1 MRRLPAA
8 MAALLALAGPLGAA
22 AHETGGPDL
31 THLPL
36 GDGKISKGP
45 RRGFIWACRVDPQA
59 GGAFRNGP
67 WIRSDGTYD
76 FTKKAVVSG
85 HVTWPSRYHIALQ
98 GQRRTFSTN
107 DLPSHATGTFPIPAT
122 DEAYQYDRNP
132 NSIKSQ
138 DFDFDLPAV
147 PAPAASP
154 ACAPG
159 AIGILITGSV
169 LFNALDAPGR
179 DAVAHETQDAC
190 QGHPQPG
197 GVYHYHSVSTCIDD
211 KRLADGHSAL
221 VGYAL
226 DGFGI
231 FGRYGEGGKLLSS
244 ADLDECHG
252 HTHAIPW
259 DGKMVVMYHYHAT
272 WDFPYTVGCMRGAYS
287 MADML
292 KISGVGQ
299 GPGGGG
305 GPDGGPRPDLGK
317 AAAKLGVSE
326 AALQQALGPP
336 PPDLAA
342 TARKLGVSEQAL
354 KSALGVP

>member
-1 MRRLPAA
+1 MKLLMLAAA
-8 MAALLALAGPLGAA
+8 MAMATSAPLAAR
-22 AHETGGPDL
+22 AHEEGGPDL

-36 GDGKISKGP
+36 GDGKLSTAPK
-45 RRGFIWACRVDPQA
+45 RGYIWACRVDPQG
-59 GGAFRNGP
+59 GGAYRNGP
-67 WIRSDGTYD
+67 WIHADGTYD

-85 HVTWPSRYHIALQ
+85 QVKWLSRYNIALR
-98 GQRRTFSTN
+98 GDRRAFTTN
-107 DLPSHATGTFPIPAT
+107 DLPSHPTGTFPIPQT

-132 NSIKSQ
+132 NSIRAQ
-138 DFDFDLPAV
+138 DFDFDLPAD
-147 PAPAASP
+147 PALAPSP
-154 ACAPG
+154 TCAPG
-159 AIGILITGSV
+159 AVGILITGSV
-169 LFNALDAPGR
+169 LFNSLDAPGR

-211 KRLADGHSAL
+211 KRLPDGHSAL

-272 WDFPYTVGCMRGAYS
+272 WDFPYTIGCMRGAYS
-287 MADML
+287 QAAML

-299 GPGGGG
+299 GPGGGRG
-305 GPDGGPRPDLGK
+305 GQGPRPDLGA
-317 AAAKLGVSE
+317 AAAKLGISE
-326 AALQQALGPP
+326 DRLMQALGPP

-342 TARKLGVSEQAL
+342 AEQKLGVGEPAL
-354 KSALGVP
+354 KAALGVP